1 MLPGDPVPLFNEATH
16 LFCDFNKLKPD
27 ESRVFIEEAA
37 AQNMACLKTEY
48 IADYLML
55 VCLILFSLPFLTI
68 IVIIICVGGWHM
80 CASMRILCR
89 NCSSPTMWV
98 QRIKLRSSGWW
109 QVPVLAKSFC

>member
-68 IVIIICVGGWHM
+68 IVIIICVGGVAHV
-80 CASMRILCR
+80 CQYEDTFQELLLSYHVG
-89 NCSSPTMWV
+89 SED
-98 QRIKLRSSGWW
+98 
-109 QVPVLAKSFC
+109 